1 MDTMS
6 VAVASRGLDGA
17 AVRRETDEKSPLQS
31 NPSPVTKRLSH
42 KELSA
47 KKYPEQCLKSRKERS
62 RAQDRWPENE
72 GGHGVQARAFCSGLG
87 TESGR
92 WKIEFQTLRSNIG
105 FEARQGNRKKES
117 KPTGGREWNGE
128 EGSE

>member
-42 KELSA
+42 EELSA

-62 RAQDRWPENE
+62 RAQDR
-72 GGHGVQARAFCSGLG
+72 
-87 TESGR
+87 
-92 WKIEFQTLRSNIG
+92 
-105 FEARQGNRKKES
+105 
-117 KPTGGREWNGE
+117 
-128 EGSE
+128 